1 MHISVPSV
9 PLEAVNMSLGLSLAA
24 STKPSQLLV
33 SCRGLWSCLEGRNGD
48 LGLVG
53 LGVLGRVKVLG

>member
-33 SCRGLWSCLEGRNGD
+33 SCPGLWSCLEGKNGD
-48 LGLVG
+48 LVLVG